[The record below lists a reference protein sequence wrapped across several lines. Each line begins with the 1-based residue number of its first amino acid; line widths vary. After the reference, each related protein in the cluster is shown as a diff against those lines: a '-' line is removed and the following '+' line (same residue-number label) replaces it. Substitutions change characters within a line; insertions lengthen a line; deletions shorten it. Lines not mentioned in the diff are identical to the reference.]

1 MKHPD
6 KLGKYPIT
14 GVLGEGAMG
23 VVYRGFDPII
33 QRPVAIKTIHKQL
46 IGDDPSGTSA
56 AARFR
61 NEAQAVGRLLH
72 PGIVA
77 IYEYGEDASTAYI
90 AMELV
95 QGRTLSQIL
104 EHNPRLPE
112 PDVLR
117 IMDQLL
123 AALDTAHRHGVWHRD
138 IKPANILVT
147 STGQLKIT
155 DFGIARI
162 ESVALTQVT
171 STIGTPGYMAPEQY
185 RGDAVDH
192 RVDLFAAGVLLYRML
207 TGEQPFR
214 GSVESVMYQ
223 ILHKEPVPPSQV
235 PGAMRPTAYDAIVA
249 KAIAKDKLARFD
261 TAAAFRAALD
271 ARTQSLPAA
280 DAQTTVIVVH
290 GAGSSPQAGT
300 PSSADMATTP
310 VPALH
315 NATVPP
321 GWNAEELSQ
330 VEHSLAG
337 YVGPVAKVLVRMA
350 AREAA
355 DLGTLASALTTHL
368 PDDKDR
374 ASFLSKVSAISAR
387 RTGGATGTTG
397 SGARAPGTGPTG
409 TPASASATTG
419 GGTGPR
425 ALAPD
430 DVAHGLKVLTSH
442 IGPIASIVVK
452 KASAKAPT
460 QEQFFQLLAEHA
472 SEGTDRDRLLKALRT
487 RG

>member
-1 MKHPD
+1 MKHPE

-14 GVLGEGAMG
+14 GGLGEGAMG
-23 VVYRGFDPII
+23 VVYKGFDPII

-77 IYEYGEDASTAYI
+77 IYEYGEDDTTAFI

-104 EHNPRLPE
+104 ESNPKLPE

-123 AALDTAHRHGVWHRD
+123 AALDVAHHHGVWHRD
-138 IKPANILVT
+138 IKPANILIT

-192 RVDLFAAGVLLYRML
+192 RVDLFSAGVLLYRML

-214 GSVESVMYQ
+214 GSVEAVMYQ

-235 PGAMRPTAYDAIVA
+235 PGAMRPVFYDALVA
-249 KAIAKDKLARFD
+249 KALAKDKLARFES
-261 TAAAFRAALD
+261 AAQFRGALEKRVQ
-271 ARTQSLPAA
+271 AIPAA
-280 DAQTTVIVVH
+280 EAQTTVIVVH
-290 GAGSSPQAGT
+290 AHPPAPAALAGRSAT
-300 PSSADMATTP
+300 ADMPTTP
-310 VPALH
+310 VPSLQSV
-315 NATVPP
+315 TVPP
-321 GWNAEELSQ
+321 GWNNEELTR
-330 VEHSLAG
+330 VEHALASF
-337 YVGPVAKVLVRMA
+337 VGPVAKVLVRMA
-350 AREAA
+350 AKHAGDLAA
-355 DLGTLASALTTHL
+355 LTSALTAHLTDEQDRQRFLAKAIQPGTARTH
-368 PDDKDR
+368 
-374 ASFLSKVSAISAR
+374 AS
-387 RTGGATGTTG
+387 TGGSATARTVPT
-397 SGARAPGTGPTG
+397 RAP
-409 TPASASATTG
+409 TPAPAPS
-419 GGTGPR
+419 GTM
-425 ALAPD
+425 APPLSPA

-442 IGPIASIVVK
+442 IGPIAAIVVK

-460 QEQFFQLLAEHA
+460 QEQFFQMLAEHA
-472 SEGTDRDRLLKALRT
+472 AEGAERDQLVKALRRKT
-487 RG
+487 G

>member
-1 MKHPD
+1 MKHPE

-23 VVYRGFDPII
+23 VVYKGYDPII

-56 AARFR
+56 TARFR

-77 IYEYGEDASTAYI
+77 IYEYGEDDSTAFI

-104 EHNPRLPE
+104 DANPVLPE

-123 AALDTAHRHGVWHRD
+123 AALDVAHHHGVWHRD
-138 IKPANILVT
+138 IKPANILIT
-147 STGQLKIT
+147 STGQLKVT

-185 RGDAVDH
+185 RGDQVDH

-207 TGEQPFR
+207 AGEQPFR

-223 ILHKEPVPPSQV
+223 ILHKDPTPPSQML
-235 PGAMRPTAYDAIVA
+235 GTMRPVFYDAIVA
-249 KAIAKDKLARFD
+249 KALAKDKLARFES
-261 TAAAFRAALD
+261 AAQFRSALEKRVQ
-271 ARTQSLPAA
+271 AIPEAE
-280 DAQTTVIVVH
+280 AQTTVIVVH
-290 GAGSSPQAGT
+290 GQASSAYAGS
-300 PSSADMATTP
+300 PSSGEMATMP

-315 NATVPP
+315 AATVPP
-321 GWNAEELSQ
+321 GWNADELAR
-330 VEHSLAG
+330 VEQTLAG
-337 YVGPVAKVLVRMA
+337 FVGPVAKVLVRMA
-350 AREAA
+350 AKTAG
-355 DLGTLASALTTHL
+355 DLNALTSALTTHL
-368 PDDKDR
+368 PDERDR
-374 ASFLSKVSAISAR
+374 QTFLTKIATSGVQRTHAS
-387 RTGGATGTTG
+387 TGG
-397 SGARAPGTGPTG
+397 GAVVRTGPTP
-409 TPASASATTG
+409 TPKPATV
-419 GGTGPR
+419 GGTQGQPV
-425 ALAPD
+425 APD

-442 IGPIASIVVK
+442 IGPIAAIVVK

-460 QEQFFQLLAEHA
+460 QEQFFQMLAEHA
-472 SEGTDRDRLLKALRT
+472 SEGAERDQLLKALRRKT
-487 RG
+487 A

>member
-1 MKHPD
+1 MNHPE

-33 QRPVAIKTIHKQL
+33 QRPVAIKTIRKQMT
-46 IGDDPSGTSA
+46 GDDPSGASA

-77 IYEYGEDASTAYI
+77 IYEYGEDADTAFI

-104 EHNPRLPE
+104 EANPLLPE
-112 PDVLR
+112 PDILR

-123 AALDTAHRHGVWHRD
+123 AALDVAHHHGVWHRD
-138 IKPANILVT
+138 IKPANILIT
-147 STGQLKIT
+147 ATGQLKIT

-185 RGDAVDH
+185 RGEAIDH
-192 RVDLFAAGVLLYRML
+192 RVDLFSAGVLLYRML

-223 ILHKEPVPPSQV
+223 ILHREPAAPSKV
-235 PGAMRPTAYDAIVA
+235 PGALRPAFYDAIVA

-261 TAAAFRAALD
+261 SAAQFRAALEKRVH
-271 ARTQSLPAA
+271 AIPATE
-280 DAQTTVIVVH
+280 AQTTVIVVH
-290 GAGSSPQAGT
+290 SHPPAPAELANR
-300 PSSADMATTP
+300 PSATSDMPTTP
-310 VPALH
+310 VPALQSV
-315 NATVPP
+315 TVPP
-321 GWNAEELSQ
+321 GWDAAELRRL
-330 VEHSLAG
+330 EHALASF
-337 YVGPVAKVLVRMA
+337 VGPVAKVLVRMA
-350 AREAA
+350 AKSTGDLAA
-355 DLGTLASALTTHL
+355 LCSALTSHL
-368 PDDKDR
+368 TEEADR
-374 ASFLSKVSAISAR
+374 QRFLAMVAQP
-387 RTGGATGTTG
+387 GTVGT
-397 SGARAPGTGPTG
+397 RAPTAGRTGPTHAPG
-409 TPASASATTG
+409 RTTPPPSGSTG
-419 GGTGPR
+419 AR
-425 ALAPD
+425 LLSPD

-442 IGPIASIVVK
+442 IGPIATIVVK

-460 QEQFFQLLAEHA
+460 QEQFFQMLAEHA
-472 SEGTDRDRLLKALRT
+472 TEGADRDQLVKALQERK
-487 RG
+487 RS